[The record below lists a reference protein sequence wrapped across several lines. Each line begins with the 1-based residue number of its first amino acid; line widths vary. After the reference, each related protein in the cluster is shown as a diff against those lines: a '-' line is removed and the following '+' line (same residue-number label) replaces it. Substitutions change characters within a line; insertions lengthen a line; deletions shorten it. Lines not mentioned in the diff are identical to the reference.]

1 MKGHKRILEQYMAWN
16 EPGGND
22 QDPWSGKGKDQGP
35 PDLDEVVKKLQDKM
49 GGLFGGKR
57 GGGSSS
63 GSGGSKPNS
72 KLVIVLVLIVA
83 AVLLAIKGFYIVQPA
98 ERAVVQRFGAYHS
111 VTTPGPHF
119 LLPFVDTKMI
129 VNVDQVNKFR
139 HRAQMLTKDE
149 NIVDVTLTVQYRIQD
164 AADFKFQDADPVK
177 TIYSAVES
185 ALREVTGKS
194 TLDEIITQNRS
205 AVAAMV
211 KQNTQALLNTY
222 KTGLVVTNVNIQDAN
237 PPEQVKE
244 AFDDATRAMAD
255 KERVQNQADAYAND
269 IVPRARGAAAR
280 QVEDAKA
287 EAFKVVSEA
296 KGETKR
302 FLALLNEYQKAPEVT
317 RQRLYLDTMQDVLGN
332 SGKVML
338 DIKEGGNTL
347 TYLPLDRLINQPR
360 LAPAKAVQLP
370 GYESLEAESKTRKLE
385 DAQRRRD
392 EIQADRDRALRNR

>member
-1 MKGHKRILEQYMAWN
+1 MAWN

-35 PDLDEVVKKLQDKM
+35 PDLDEVVKKLQGKM

-63 GSGGSKPNS
+63 FFGGGKGNS
-72 KLVIVLVLIVA
+72 KLIIVLVIVVA
-83 AVLLAIKGFYIVQPA
+83 IVLLGMKSFYIVQPA
-98 ERAVVQRFGAYHS
+98 ERAVVQRLGAYHS

-119 LLPFVDTKMI
+119 LIPFIDKKTI
-129 VNVDQVNKFR
+129 INVDQVNKFG
-139 HRAQMLTKDE
+139 HRAQMLTRDE
-149 NIVDVTLTVQYRIQD
+149 NIVDVTLTVQYRVQD
-164 AADFKFQDADPVK
+164 AADFLFQDADPVK

-185 ALREVTGKS
+185 ALRQVTGKS

-211 KQNTQALLNTY
+211 KQNTQQLLNIY

-237 PPEQVKE
+237 PPEEVKE

-280 QVEDAKA
+280 QVENAKA
-287 EAFKVVSEA
+287 DAFKVVSEA
-296 KGETKR
+296 QGESKR
-302 FLALLNEYQKAPEVT
+302 FLALLAEYQKAPEVT
-317 RQRLYLDTMQDVLGN
+317 RQRLYLDTMQEVMAET
-332 SGKVML
+332 GKVLL
-338 DIKEGGNTL
+338 DVKEGGNTL
-347 TYLPLDRLINQPR
+347 TYLPLDKLVNQKGM
-360 LAPAKAVQLP
+360 APAASTQLP
-370 GYESLEAESKTRKLE
+370 GYESLEAESQTRKLE
-385 DAQRRRD
+385 DAQRRRS
-392 EIQADRDRALRNR
+392 EVAADRERARRNR

>member
-1 MKGHKRILEQYMAWN
+1 MAWN

-35 PDLDEVVKKLQDKM
+35 PDLDEVVKNLQKKM
-49 GGLFGGKR
+49 GGLFGGK
-57 GGGSSS
+57 GGGRSVG
-63 GSGGSKPNS
+63 GSGGAGSS
-72 KLVIVLVLIVA
+72 GLVVALIVIIALVL
-83 AVLLAIKGFYIVQPA
+83 LGIKSFYIVQPA
-98 ERAVVQRFGAYHS
+98 ERAVVQRLGAFHS

-119 LLPFVDTKMI
+119 LIPFIDTKTI
-129 VNVDQVNKFR
+129 INVDQVNKFG

-149 NIVDVTLTVQYRIQD
+149 NIVDVTLTVQFRVQD
-164 AADFKFQDADPVK
+164 AANFLFQDADPVK

-237 PPEQVKE
+237 PPEEVKE

-287 EAFKVVSEA
+287 YAFKVVSEA
-296 KGETKR
+296 QGETKR
-302 FLALLNEYQKAPEVT
+302 FLALLNEYRKAPDVT
-317 RQRLYLDTMQDVLGN
+317 RERLYLDTMQDVLADT
-332 SGKVML
+332 GKVLL
-338 DIKEGGNTL
+338 DVKEGGNTL
-347 TYLPLDRLINQPR
+347 TYLPLDKLMQPG
-360 LAPAKAVQLP
+360 AGTPTPAAQLP
-370 GYESLEAESKTRKLE
+370 GYESLQAESESRKLK
-385 DAQRRRD
+385 DA
-392 EIQADRDRALRNR
+392 RDRRQEVARDRERARRNR

>member
-1 MKGHKRILEQYMAWN
+1 MAWN

-35 PDLDEVVKKLQDKM
+35 PDLDEVVKNLQKKM
-49 GGLFGGKR
+49 GGLFGGK
-57 GGGSSS
+57 GGGRSAG
-63 GSGGSKPNS
+63 GSGGAGSG
-72 KLVIVLVLIVA
+72 KLVIALIVIVALVL
-83 AVLLAIKGFYIVQPA
+83 LGIKSFYIVQPA
-98 ERAVVQRFGAYHS
+98 ERAVVQRLGAFHS

-119 LLPFVDTKMI
+119 LIPFIDTKTI
-129 VNVDQVNKFR
+129 INVDQVNKFG

-149 NIVDVTLTVQYRIQD
+149 NIVDVTLTVQFRVQD
-164 AADFKFQDADPVK
+164 AANFLFQDADPVK

-237 PPEQVKE
+237 PPEEVKE

-287 EAFKVVSEA
+287 YAFKVVSEA
-296 KGETKR
+296 QGETKR
-302 FLALLNEYQKAPEVT
+302 FLALLDEYRKAPDVT
-317 RQRLYLDTMQDVLGN
+317 RERLYLDTMQEVLADT
-332 SGKVML
+332 GKVLL
-338 DIKEGGNTL
+338 DVKEGGNTL
-347 TYLPLDRLINQPR
+347 TYLPLDKLMQPG
-360 LAPAKAVQLP
+360 AGTPAAAAQLP
-370 GYESLEAESKTRKLE
+370 GYESLQAESESRKLK
-385 DAQRRRD
+385 DA
-392 EIQADRDRALRNR
+392 RDRRQEVARDRERARRNR

>member
-1 MKGHKRILEQYMAWN
+1 MAWN

-22 QDPWSGKGKDQGP
+22 QDPWSGKGKNQGP

-57 GGGSSS
+57 GGGSTPF
-63 GSGGSKPNS
+63 GGAGKGNS
-72 KLVIVLVLIVA
+72 KLIVVLIIVIA
-83 AVLLAIKGFYIVQPA
+83 VVLLAIKSFYIVQPA
-98 ERAVVQRFGAYHS
+98 ERAVVQRLGAYHS

-119 LLPFVDTKMI
+119 LVPFIDKKTI
-129 VNVDQVNKFR
+129 INVDQVNKFG
-139 HRAQMLTKDE
+139 HRAQMLTQDE
-149 NIVDVTLTVQYRIQD
+149 NIVDITLTVQYRVQD
-164 AADFKFQDADPVK
+164 AADFLFQDADPVK

-211 KQNTQALLNTY
+211 KQNTQKLLDTY
-222 KTGLVVTNVNIQDAN
+222 RTGLVVTNINIQDAN
-237 PPEQVKE
+237 PPEEVKE

-280 QVEDAKA
+280 QIENAKA
-287 EAFKVVSEA
+287 DAFKVVSEA
-296 KGETKR
+296 QGETKR
-302 FLALLNEYQKAPEVT
+302 FLALLAEYQKAPEVT
-317 RQRLYLDTMQDVLGN
+317 RQRLYLDTMQEVMSE
-332 SGKVML
+332 SGKVLL
-338 DIKEGGNTL
+338 DVKEGGNTL
-347 TYLPLDRLINQPR
+347 TYLPLDKLIDNKGR
-360 LAPAKAVQLP
+360 SAVAPVQLP

-385 DAQRRRD
+385 DAQRRRS
-392 EIQADRDRALRNR
+392 EVAADRERARRNR

>member
-1 MKGHKRILEQYMAWN
+1 MAWN

-35 PDLDEVVKKLQDKM
+35 PDLDEVVKKLQDKI

-63 GSGGSKPNS
+63 FGGGKGNS
-72 KLVIVLVLIVA
+72 KLIIVLVIVVA
-83 AVLLAIKGFYIVQPA
+83 IVLLGMKSFYIVQPA
-98 ERAVVQRFGAYHS
+98 ERAVVQRLGAYHS

-119 LLPFVDTKMI
+119 LIPFIDKKTI
-129 VNVDQVNKFR
+129 INVDQVNKFG

-149 NIVDVTLTVQYRIQD
+149 NIVDVTLTVQYRVQD
-164 AADFKFQDADPVK
+164 AADFLFQDADPVK

-185 ALREVTGKS
+185 ALRQVTGKS

-211 KQNTQALLNTY
+211 KQDTQQLLNTY
-222 KTGLVVTNVNIQDAN
+222 RTGLVVTNVNIQDAN
-237 PPEQVKE
+237 PPEEVKE

-280 QVEDAKA
+280 QVENAKA
-287 EAFKVVSEA
+287 DAFKIVSEA
-296 KGETKR
+296 QGETKR
-302 FLALLNEYQKAPEVT
+302 FLALLTEYHKAPEVT
-317 RQRLYLDTMQDVLGN
+317 RQRLYLDTMQEVM
-332 SGKVML
+332 SETGKVLL
-338 DIKEGGNTL
+338 DVKEGGNTL
-347 TYLPLDRLINQPR
+347 TYLPLDKLVNPKGMT
-360 LAPAKAVQLP
+360 PAASTQLP
-370 GYESLEAESKTRKLE
+370 GYESLEAESQTRKLE
-385 DAQRRRD
+385 DAQRRRT
-392 EIQADRDRALRNR
+392 EVAADRERARRNR

>member
-1 MKGHKRILEQYMAWN
+1 MAWN

-35 PDLDEVVKKLQDKM
+35 PDLDEVVKNLQKKM
-49 GGLFGGKR
+49 GGLFGGKGGGRSGGGR
-57 GGGSSS
+57 GGA
-63 GSGGSKPNS
+63 GSG
-72 KLVIVLVLIVA
+72 KLAIALIVIVALVL
-83 AVLLAIKGFYIVQPA
+83 LGIKSFYIVQPA
-98 ERAVVQRFGAYHS
+98 ERAVVQRLGAFHS

-119 LLPFVDTKMI
+119 LIPFIDTKTI
-129 VNVDQVNKFR
+129 INVDQVNKFG

-149 NIVDVTLTVQYRIQD
+149 NIVDVTLTVQFRVQD
-164 AADFKFQDADPVK
+164 AANFLFQDADPVK

-211 KQNTQALLNTY
+211 KQNTQELLNTY

-237 PPEQVKE
+237 PPEEVKE

-287 EAFKVVSEA
+287 YAFKVVSEA
-296 KGETKR
+296 EGETKR
-302 FLALLNEYQKAPEVT
+302 FLALLGEYRKAPDVT
-317 RQRLYLDTMQDVLGN
+317 RERLYLDTMQEVLAET
-332 SGKVML
+332 GKVLL
-338 DIKEGGNTL
+338 DVKEGGNTL
-347 TYLPLDRLINQPR
+347 TYLPLDKLVQPGSSAR
-360 LAPAKAVQLP
+360 GPVAQLP
-370 GYESLEAESKTRKLE
+370 GYESLQAESESRKLK
-385 DAQRRRD
+385 DA
-392 EIQADRDRALRNR
+392 RDRRQEVARDRERARRNR

>member
-1 MKGHKRILEQYMAWN
+1 MAWN

-35 PDLDEVVKKLQDKM
+35 PDLDEVVKKLQEKM

-57 GGGSSS
+57 GGGSPI
-63 GSGGSKPNS
+63 SGGGGKGSS
-72 KLVIVLVLIVA
+72 KLVVALVVVVA
-83 AVLLAIKGFYIVQPA
+83 VVLLGMKSFYIVQPA
-98 ERAVVQRFGAYHS
+98 ERAVVQRLGAYHS

-119 LLPFVDTKMI
+119 LIPFVDKKTI
-129 VNVDQVNKFR
+129 INVDQVNKFG

-164 AADFKFQDADPVK
+164 AADFLFQDADPVK

-211 KQNTQALLNTY
+211 KQNTQALLKTY
-222 KTGLVVTNVNIQDAN
+222 RTGLIVTNVNIQDAN
-237 PPEQVKE
+237 PPEEVKE

-302 FLALLNEYQKAPEVT
+302 FLALLNEYQKAPKVT
-317 RQRLYLDTMQDVLGN
+317 RQRLYLETMQEVL
-332 SGKVML
+332 SETGKVLL
-338 DIKEGGNTL
+338 DVKEGSNTM
-347 TYLPLDRLINQPR
+347 TYLPLDRLMNQPKM
-360 LAPAKAVQLP
+360 APAGQVQLP

-385 DAQRRRD
+385 DAQRRRS
-392 EIQADRDRALRNR
+392 EVAADRERARRNR

>member
-1 MKGHKRILEQYMAWN
+1 MAWN

-22 QDPWSGKGKDQGP
+22 RDPWSDKGKDQGP

-49 GGLFGGKR
+49 GGLFGGK

-63 GSGGSKPNS
+63 GNGAAKPNG
-72 KLVIVLVLIVA
+72 KLVVVLVLVVA
-83 AVLLAIKGFYIVQPA
+83 TVLLAIKGFYIVQPA

-119 LLPFVDTKMI
+119 LLPFIDTKKI

-164 AADFKFQDADPVK
+164 AADYMFQDASPDK
-177 TIYSAVES
+177 TINSAVES
-185 ALREVTGKS
+185 ALRQVTGKS

-211 KQNTQALLNTY
+211 KQDTQKLLDTY

-280 QVEDAKA
+280 QVENAKA
-287 EAFKVVSEA
+287 DAFKVVSEA

-302 FLALLNEYQKAPEVT
+302 FLDLLDEYQKAPEVT
-317 RQRLYLDTMQDVLGN
+317 RQRLYLDTMQNVLSN

-347 TYLPLDRLINQPR
+347 TYLPLDRLMNQPR
-360 LAPAKAVQLP
+360 LAPTKTVQLP

-392 EIQADRDRALRNR
+392 EMQADRDRARRNR

>member
-1 MKGHKRILEQYMAWN
+1 MAWN

-35 PDLDEVVKKLQDKM
+35 PDLDEVVKNLQKKM
-49 GGLFGGKR
+49 GGLFGGK
-57 GGGSSS
+57 GGGRSAG
-63 GSGGSKPNS
+63 GSGGAGSG
-72 KLVIVLVLIVA
+72 KLVIALIVIVALVLLGV
-83 AVLLAIKGFYIVQPA
+83 KSFYIVQPA
-98 ERAVVQRFGAYHS
+98 ERAVVQRLGAFHS

-119 LLPFVDTKMI
+119 LIPFIDTKTI
-129 VNVDQVNKFR
+129 INVDQVNKFG

-149 NIVDVTLTVQYRIQD
+149 NIVDVTLTVQFRVQD
-164 AADFKFQDADPVK
+164 AANFLFQDADPVK

-237 PPEQVKE
+237 PPEEVKE

-287 EAFKVVSEA
+287 YAFKVVSEA
-296 KGETKR
+296 QGETKR
-302 FLALLNEYQKAPEVT
+302 FLALLDEYRKAPDVT
-317 RQRLYLDTMQDVLGN
+317 RERLYLDTMQEVLADT
-332 SGKVML
+332 GKVLL
-338 DIKEGGNTL
+338 DVKEGGNTL
-347 TYLPLDRLINQPR
+347 TYLPLDKLMQPG
-360 LAPAKAVQLP
+360 AGTPAAAAQLP
-370 GYESLEAESKTRKLE
+370 GYESLQAESESRKLK
-385 DAQRRRD
+385 DA
-392 EIQADRDRALRNR
+392 RDRRQEVARDRERARRNR

>member
-1 MKGHKRILEQYMAWN
+1 MAWN

-35 PDLDEVVKKLQDKM
+35 PDLDEVVKNLQKKM
-49 GGLFGGKR
+49 GGLFGGK
-57 GGGSSS
+57 GGGRSA
-63 GSGGSKPNS
+63 GGKGGPGNS
-72 KLVIVLVLIVA
+72 KLMIALVIIVILVL
-83 AVLLAIKGFYIVQPA
+83 LGIKGFYIVQPA
-98 ERAVVQRFGAYHS
+98 ERAVVQRLGAFHS

-119 LLPFVDTKMI
+119 LIPFIDTKTI
-129 VNVDQVNKFR
+129 INVDQVNKFG

-149 NIVDVTLTVQYRIQD
+149 NIVDVTLTVQFRVQD
-164 AADFKFQDADPVK
+164 AANFLFQDADPVK

-194 TLDEIITQNRS
+194 SLDEIITQNRS

-211 KQNTQALLNTY
+211 KQNTQELLNTY

-237 PPEQVKE
+237 PPEEVKE

-287 EAFKVVSEA
+287 YAFKVVSEA
-296 KGETKR
+296 QGETKR
-302 FLALLNEYQKAPEVT
+302 FLALLGEYRKAPDVT
-317 RQRLYLDTMQDVLGN
+317 RERLYLDTMQEVLAET
-332 SGKVML
+332 GKVLL
-338 DIKEGGNTL
+338 DVKEGSNTL
-347 TYLPLDRLINQPR
+347 TYLPLDKLIQPR
-360 LAPAKAVQLP
+360 SRAPMPAAQLP
-370 GYESLEAESKTRKLE
+370 GYESLEAESASRKIK
-385 DAQRRRD
+385 DARDRREEVQR
-392 EIQADRDRALRNR
+392 DRDRARRNR

>member
-1 MKGHKRILEQYMAWN
+1 MAWN

-35 PDLDEVVKKLQDKM
+35 PDLDEVVKNLQKKM
-49 GGLFGGKR
+49 GGLFGGKGGGRSGGGR
-57 GGGSSS
+57 GGA
-63 GSGGSKPNS
+63 GSG
-72 KLVIVLVLIVA
+72 KLVIALIVIVALVL
-83 AVLLAIKGFYIVQPA
+83 LGIKSFYIVQPA
-98 ERAVVQRFGAYHS
+98 ERAVVQRLGAFHS

-119 LLPFVDTKMI
+119 LIPFIDTKTI
-129 VNVDQVNKFR
+129 INVDQVNKFG

-149 NIVDVTLTVQYRIQD
+149 NIVDVTLTVQFRVQD
-164 AADFKFQDADPVK
+164 AANFLFQDADPVK

-211 KQNTQALLNTY
+211 KQNTQELLNTY

-237 PPEQVKE
+237 PPEEVKE

-287 EAFKVVSEA
+287 YAFKVVSEA
-296 KGETKR
+296 EGETKR
-302 FLALLNEYQKAPEVT
+302 FLALLGEYRKAPDVT
-317 RQRLYLDTMQDVLGN
+317 RERLYLDTMQEVLAET
-332 SGKVML
+332 GKVLL
-338 DIKEGGNTL
+338 DVKEGGNTL
-347 TYLPLDRLINQPR
+347 TYLPLDKLVQPGSSAR
-360 LAPAKAVQLP
+360 GPVAQLP
-370 GYESLEAESKTRKLE
+370 GYESLQAESESRKLK
-385 DAQRRRD
+385 DA
-392 EIQADRDRALRNR
+392 RDRRQEVARDRERARRNR

>member
-1 MKGHKRILEQYMAWN
+1 MAWN

-35 PDLDEVVKKLQDKM
+35 PDLDEVVKNLQKKM
-49 GGLFGGKR
+49 GGLFGGKGGGR
-57 GGGSSS
+57 SAGGSGGGSS
-63 GSGGSKPNS
+63 
-72 KLVIVLVLIVA
+72 KLVIALIVIVA
-83 AVLLAIKGFYIVQPA
+83 AVLLGIKSFYIVQPA
-98 ERAVVQRFGAYHS
+98 ERAVVQRLGAFHS

-119 LLPFVDTKMI
+119 LIPFIDTKTI
-129 VNVDQVNKFR
+129 INVDQVNKFG

-149 NIVDVTLTVQYRIQD
+149 NIVDVTLTVQFRVQD
-164 AADFKFQDADPVK
+164 AANFLFQDADPVK

-211 KQNTQALLNTY
+211 KQNTQELLNTY
-222 KTGLVVTNVNIQDAN
+222 KTGLVVTNDNIQDAN
-237 PPEQVKE
+237 PPEEVKE

-287 EAFKVVSEA
+287 YAFKVVSEA
-296 KGETKR
+296 EGETRR
-302 FLALLNEYQKAPEVT
+302 FLALLNEYRKAPDVT
-317 RQRLYLDTMQDVLGN
+317 RERLYLDTMQEVLAET
-332 SGKVML
+332 GKVLL
-338 DIKEGGNTL
+338 DVKEGGNTL
-347 TYLPLDRLINQPR
+347 TYLPLDKLVQPGSAVR
-360 LAPAKAVQLP
+360 MPAAQLP
-370 GYESLEAESKTRKLE
+370 GYESLQAESESRKLK
-385 DAQRRRD
+385 DA
-392 EIQADRDRALRNR
+392 RDRRQEVARDRERARRNR

>member
-1 MKGHKRILEQYMAWN
+1 MAWN

-35 PDLDEVVKKLQDKM
+35 PDLDEVVKNLQKKM
-49 GGLFGGKR
+49 GGLFGGK
-57 GGGSSS
+57 GGGRSTGGKGGA
-63 GSGGSKPNS
+63 GSS
-72 KLVIVLVLIVA
+72 KLVIALVVIVILVL
-83 AVLLAIKGFYIVQPA
+83 LGIKGFYIVQPA
-98 ERAVVQRFGAYHS
+98 ERAVVQRLGAFHS

-119 LLPFVDTKMI
+119 LIPFIDTKTI
-129 VNVDQVNKFR
+129 INVDQVNKFG

-149 NIVDVTLTVQYRIQD
+149 NIVDVTLTVQFRVQD
-164 AADFKFQDADPVK
+164 AANFLFQDADPVK

-194 TLDEIITQNRS
+194 SLDEIITENRS

-211 KQNTQALLNTY
+211 KQNTQELLNTY

-237 PPEQVKE
+237 PPEEVKE

-287 EAFKVVSEA
+287 YAFKVVSEA
-296 KGETKR
+296 QGETKR
-302 FLALLNEYQKAPEVT
+302 FLALLGEYQKAPDVT
-317 RQRLYLDTMQDVLGN
+317 RERLYLDTMQEVLAET
-332 SGKVML
+332 GKVLL
-338 DIKEGGNTL
+338 DVKEGSGTL
-347 TYLPLDRLINQPR
+347 TYLPLDKLMQPGSR
-360 LAPAKAVQLP
+360 GPAPVTQLP
-370 GYESLEAESKTRKLE
+370 GYESLEAESASRKIK
-385 DAQRRRD
+385 DA
-392 EIQADRDRALRNR
+392 RDRREEVQRDRERARRNR

>member
-1 MKGHKRILEQYMAWN
+1 MAWN

-63 GSGGSKPNS
+63 FGGGKGNS
-72 KLVIVLVLIVA
+72 KLVIVLVIVIA
-83 AVLLAIKGFYIVQPA
+83 IVLLGMKSFYIVQPA
-98 ERAVVQRFGAYHS
+98 ERAVVQRLGAYHS

-119 LLPFVDTKMI
+119 LVPFIDKKTI
-129 VNVDQVNKFR
+129 INVDQVNKFG

-164 AADFKFQDADPVK
+164 AADFLFQDADPVK

-185 ALREVTGKS
+185 ALRQVTGKS

-211 KQNTQALLNTY
+211 KQDTQQLLNTY
-222 KTGLVVTNVNIQDAN
+222 RTGLVVTNVNIQDAN
-237 PPEQVKE
+237 PPEEVKE

-280 QVEDAKA
+280 QVENAKA
-287 EAFKVVSEA
+287 DAFKVVSEA
-296 KGETKR
+296 QGETKR
-302 FLALLNEYQKAPEVT
+302 FLALLAEYQKAPEVT
-317 RQRLYLDTMQDVLGN
+317 RQRLYLDTMQEVMAET
-332 SGKVML
+332 GKVLL
-338 DIKEGGNTL
+338 DVKEGGNTL
-347 TYLPLDRLINQPR
+347 TYLPLDKLVNQKGVT
-360 LAPAKAVQLP
+360 PAGSMQLP
-370 GYESLEAESKTRKLE
+370 GYESLEAESQTRKLE
-385 DAQRRRD
+385 DAQRRRS
-392 EIQADRDRALRNR
+392 EVAADRERAKRNR

>member
-1 MKGHKRILEQYMAWN
+1 MAWN

-57 GGGSSS
+57 GGGSSLGGGS
-63 GSGGSKPNS
+63 RKGSG
-72 KLVIVLVLIVA
+72 KLIALLLVVVAIVLLGM
-83 AVLLAIKGFYIVQPA
+83 KSFYIVQPA
-98 ERAVVQRFGAYHS
+98 ERAVVQRLGAYHS

-119 LLPFVDTKMI
+119 LIPFVDKKTI
-129 VNVDQVNKFR
+129 INVDQVNKFG

-164 AADFKFQDADPVK
+164 AADFLFQDADPVK

-211 KQNTQALLNTY
+211 KQNTQELLKTY
-222 KTGLVVTNVNIQDAN
+222 RTGLVVTNVNIQDAN
-237 PPEQVKE
+237 PPEEVKE

-302 FLALLNEYQKAPEVT
+302 FLALLDEYQKAPGVT
-317 RQRLYLDTMQDVLGN
+317 RQRLYLETMQEVLADT
-332 SGKVML
+332 GKVLL
-338 DIKEGGNTL
+338 DVKEGSNTM
-347 TYLPLDRLINQPR
+347 TYLPLDRLMNQPER
-360 LAPAKAVQLP
+360 APVAVTQLP

-385 DAQRRRD
+385 DAQRRRS
-392 EIQADRDRALRNR
+392 EVAADRERARRNR

>member
-1 MKGHKRILEQYMAWN
+1 MAWN

-35 PDLDEVVKKLQDKM
+35 PDLDEVVKKLQEKM

-57 GGGSSS
+57 GGGSPIGG
-63 GSGGSKPNS
+63 GSGKGSS
-72 KLVIVLVLIVA
+72 KLVVVLIVVV
-83 AVLLAIKGFYIVQPA
+83 AVILLGMKSFYIVQPA
-98 ERAVVQRFGAYHS
+98 ERAVVQRLGAYYS

-119 LLPFVDTKMI
+119 LIPFVDKKTI
-129 VNVDQVNKFR
+129 INVDQVNKFG

-149 NIVDVTLTVQYRIQD
+149 NIVDVTLTVQYRVQD
-164 AADFKFQDADPVK
+164 AADFLFQDADPVK

-194 TLDEIITQNRS
+194 TLDEIITENRS

-211 KQNTQALLNTY
+211 KQNTQALLKTY
-222 KTGLVVTNVNIQDAN
+222 RTGLVVTNVNIQDAN
-237 PPEQVKE
+237 PPEEVKE

-302 FLALLNEYQKAPEVT
+302 FLALLNEYQKAPKVT
-317 RQRLYLDTMQDVLGN
+317 RQRLYLETMQEVLAET
-332 SGKVML
+332 GKVLL
-338 DIKEGGNTL
+338 DVKEGSNTM
-347 TYLPLDRLINQPR
+347 TYLPLDRLMNQPKM
-360 LAPAKAVQLP
+360 APAAAVQLP
-370 GYESLEAESKTRKLE
+370 GYESLEAESKTRKLK
-385 DAQRRRD
+385 DAQRRRS
-392 EIQADRDRALRNR
+392 EVAADRERARRNR

>member
-1 MKGHKRILEQYMAWN
+1 MAWN

-35 PDLDEVVKKLQDKM
+35 PDLDEVVKKLQEKM

-57 GGGSSS
+57 GGGSPIGGGGGK
-63 GSGGSKPNS
+63 GSS
-72 KLVIVLVLIVA
+72 KLVVALVVVVA
-83 AVLLAIKGFYIVQPA
+83 VVLLGMKSFYIVQPA
-98 ERAVVQRFGAYHS
+98 ERAVVQRLGAYHS

-119 LLPFVDTKMI
+119 LIPFVDKKTI
-129 VNVDQVNKFR
+129 INVDQVNKFG

-149 NIVDVTLTVQYRIQD
+149 NIVDVTLTVQYRVQD
-164 AADFKFQDADPVK
+164 AADFLFQDADPVK

-194 TLDEIITQNRS
+194 SLDEIITQNRS

-211 KQNTQALLNTY
+211 KQNTQALLKTY
-222 KTGLVVTNVNIQDAN
+222 RTGLVVTNVNIQDAN
-237 PPEQVKE
+237 PPEEVKE

-302 FLALLNEYQKAPEVT
+302 FLALLNEYQKAPKVT
-317 RQRLYLDTMQDVLGN
+317 RQRLYLETMQEVLSETSKVLLDV
-332 SGKVML
+332 
-338 DIKEGGNTL
+338 KEGSNTM
-347 TYLPLDRLINQPR
+347 TYLPLDRLMNQPKM
-360 LAPAKAVQLP
+360 APAAQVQLP

-385 DAQRRRD
+385 DAQRRRS
-392 EIQADRDRALRNR
+392 EVAADRERARRNR

>member
-1 MKGHKRILEQYMAWN
+1 MAWN

-35 PDLDEVVKKLQDKM
+35 PDLDEVVKNLQKKM
-49 GGLFGGKR
+49 GGLFGGK
-57 GGGSSS
+57 GGGRSAG
-63 GSGGSKPNS
+63 GSGGAGSS
-72 KLVIVLVLIVA
+72 KLVIALIVIVA
-83 AVLLAIKGFYIVQPA
+83 AVLLGIKSFYIVQPA
-98 ERAVVQRFGAYHS
+98 ERAVVQRLGAFHS

-119 LLPFVDTKMI
+119 LIPFIDTKTI
-129 VNVDQVNKFR
+129 INVDQVNKFG

-149 NIVDVTLTVQYRIQD
+149 NIVDVTLTVQFRVQD
-164 AADFKFQDADPVK
+164 AANFLFQDADPVK

-211 KQNTQALLNTY
+211 KQNTQELLNTY

-237 PPEQVKE
+237 PPEEVKE

-287 EAFKVVSEA
+287 YAFKVVSEA
-296 KGETKR
+296 EGETRR
-302 FLALLNEYQKAPEVT
+302 FLALLNEYRKAPDVT
-317 RQRLYLDTMQDVLGN
+317 RERLYLDTMQEVLAET
-332 SGKVML
+332 GKVLL
-338 DIKEGGNTL
+338 DVKEGGNTL
-347 TYLPLDRLINQPR
+347 TYLPLDKLVQPGSAVR
-360 LAPAKAVQLP
+360 MPAAQLP
-370 GYESLEAESKTRKLE
+370 GYESLQAESESRKLK
-385 DAQRRRD
+385 DA
-392 EIQADRDRALRNR
+392 RDRRQEVARDRERARRNR

>member
-1 MKGHKRILEQYMAWN
+1 MAWN

-35 PDLDEVVKKLQDKM
+35 PDLDEVVKNLQKKM
-49 GGLFGGKR
+49 GGLFGGK
-57 GGGSSS
+57 GGGRSAG
-63 GSGGSKPNS
+63 GSGGAGSG
-72 KLVIVLVLIVA
+72 KLVIALIVIVALVLLGV
-83 AVLLAIKGFYIVQPA
+83 KSFYIVQPA
-98 ERAVVQRFGAYHS
+98 ERAVVQRLGAFHS

-119 LLPFVDTKMI
+119 LIPFIDTKTI
-129 VNVDQVNKFR
+129 INVDQVNKFG

-149 NIVDVTLTVQYRIQD
+149 NIVDVTLTVQFRVQD
-164 AADFKFQDADPVK
+164 AANFLFQDADPVK

-237 PPEQVKE
+237 PPEEVKE

-287 EAFKVVSEA
+287 YAFKVVSEA
-296 KGETKR
+296 QGETKR
-302 FLALLNEYQKAPEVT
+302 FLALLDEYRKAPDVT
-317 RQRLYLDTMQDVLGN
+317 RERLYLDTMQEVLADT
-332 SGKVML
+332 GKVLL
-338 DIKEGGNTL
+338 DVKEGGNTL
-347 TYLPLDRLINQPR
+347 TYLPLDKLMRPG
-360 LAPAKAVQLP
+360 AGTPAAAAQLP
-370 GYESLEAESKTRKLE
+370 GYESLQAESESRKLK
-385 DAQRRRD
+385 DA
-392 EIQADRDRALRNR
+392 RDRRQEVARDRERARRNR

>member
-1 MKGHKRILEQYMAWN
+1 MAWN

-35 PDLDEVVKKLQDKM
+35 PDLDEVVKNLQKKM
-49 GGLFGGKR
+49 GGLFGGK
-57 GGGSSS
+57 GGGRSAGGR
-63 GSGGSKPNS
+63 GSAGSS
-72 KLVIVLVLIVA
+72 KLVIALIVIVA
-83 AVLLAIKGFYIVQPA
+83 AVLLGIKSFYIVQPA
-98 ERAVVQRFGAYHS
+98 ERAVVQRLGAFHS

-119 LLPFVDTKMI
+119 LIPFIDTKTI
-129 VNVDQVNKFR
+129 INVDQVNKFG

-149 NIVDVTLTVQYRIQD
+149 NIVDVTLTVQFRVQD
-164 AADFKFQDADPVK
+164 AANFLFQDADPVK

-211 KQNTQALLNTY
+211 KQNTQELLNTY

-237 PPEQVKE
+237 PPEEVKE

-287 EAFKVVSEA
+287 YAFKVVSEA
-296 KGETKR
+296 EGETRR
-302 FLALLNEYQKAPEVT
+302 FLALLNEYRKAPDVT
-317 RQRLYLDTMQDVLGN
+317 RERLYLDTMQEVLAET
-332 SGKVML
+332 GKVLL
-338 DIKEGGNTL
+338 DVKEGGNTL
-347 TYLPLDRLINQPR
+347 TYLPLDKLVQPGSAVR
-360 LAPAKAVQLP
+360 MPAAQLP
-370 GYESLEAESKTRKLE
+370 GYESLQAESESRKLK
-385 DAQRRRD
+385 DA
-392 EIQADRDRALRNR
+392 RDRRQEVARDRERARRNR